1 MNATFDDFFSEARL
15 NTYFA
20 RLLDRKWDVIG
31 NRHRILPGAD
41 DISLTLF
48 QRDLSLHIATLK
60 KKALQGRYTF
70 SPFLEREI
78 PKPGSK
84 KKRTISLATIRDNLF
99 QNALYEY
106 LYPFVE
112 ERLTDAVFGYR
123 KGKSAHAAIGRIRG
137 FIDKGHL
144 CIFDAD
150 FSGFF
155 DSVNHD
161 LLLEKVRSLNLDS
174 RAATF
179 LKRFM
184 KARRITP
191 TAVIARQQ
199 SAGRQSKYAVIRRT
213 EGVPQGGILSGLLT
227 NLFLADFDQTIL
239 QQAAG
244 YIRYADD
251 FLVLCKTPEECQSI
265 RDLVEVKATSL
276 RLELHPEKTHTCISA
291 GRGVDFLGFRV
302 GTKGIRVRGS
312 NKAKFK
318 QRILRI
324 LETQNPRKTPDA
336 SLRSLIY
343 RINFIIRGPN
353 KEHMDLLIAQGK
365 VTHRFRRSWIG
376 FFRIVDDE
384 AQVRSLDRWIRKQV
398 SQYLWKNHRQRVR
411 YSQMRQVG
419 LLSLVNIMHRARAKS
434 RRP

>member
-1 MNATFDDFFSEARL
+1 MNATFDYFFSEARL
-15 NTYFA
+15 NIYFA

-48 QRDLSLHIATLK
+48 QRDLALHIATLK

-99 QNALYEY
+99 QKALYEY

-123 KGKSAHAAIGRIRG
+123 KGKSAHAAIGRIRE
-137 FIDKGHL
+137 FIDQGHL

-174 RAATF
+174 RAETF
-179 LKRFM
+179 VRRFM
-184 KARRITP
+184 KAGRITP
-191 TAVIARQQ
+191 AAVVARRQ
-199 SAGRQSKYAVIRRT
+199 SAGGQSKHAVTPRT
-213 EGVPQGGILSGLLT
+213 KGVPQGGILSGLLT

-239 QQAAG
+239 QQAPG

-265 RDLVEVKATSL
+265 RDLVDVKARSL
-276 RLELHPEKTHTCISA
+276 HLDLHPDKTHTCIMA
-291 GRGVDFLGFRV
+291 AQGVDFLGFRV
-302 GTKGIRVRGS
+302 GTKGIRVSGS
-312 NKAKFK
+312 NKARFK

-324 LETQNPRKTPDA
+324 LETQKPRKTPEA
-336 SLRSLIY
+336 TLGSLI
-343 RINFIIRGPN
+343 
-353 KEHMDLLIAQGK
+353 
-365 VTHRFRRSWIG
+365 
-376 FFRIVDDE
+376 
-384 AQVRSLDRWIRKQV
+384 
-398 SQYLWKNHRQRVR
+398 
-411 YSQMRQVG
+411 
-419 LLSLVNIMHRARAKS
+419 LSNQFQN
-434 RRP
+434 PWTE